1 MDTLPYHVTEKRKHM
16 PVKYQRGRG
25 EFFGG
30 YAVASAISGIVV
42 GHVTRSRGDLA
53 KWSAYSIAG
62 HLLDNAF
69 PTRASAAEAA
79 LVDYVAFDR
88 KLTT

>member
-30 YAVASAISGIVV
+30 YAVASAISGIIV
-42 GHVTRSRGDLA
+42 GHVTRSHGIYRT

-69 PTRASAAEAA
+69 PTRAAAAEAA
-79 LVDYVAFDR
+79 LVNYISFT
-88 KLTT
+88 K